1 MKKSTQSII
10 IILLAQILAN
20 TSVHYLKTMWSLVVV
35 VYIIN
40 FIIQFYKEEKKNN
53 RLINQTDK

>member
-40 FIIQFYKEEKKNN
+40 FIIQFYKEEKK
-53 RLINQTDK
+53 ITD